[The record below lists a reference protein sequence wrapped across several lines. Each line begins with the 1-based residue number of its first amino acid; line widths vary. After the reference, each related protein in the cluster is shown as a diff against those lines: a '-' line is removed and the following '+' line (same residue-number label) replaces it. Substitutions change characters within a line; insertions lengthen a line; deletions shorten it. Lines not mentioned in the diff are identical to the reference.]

1 MKTKAVAKAGMNLSR
16 RALSACLLLAP
27 GAVVPFAARAGS
39 YPDRPITLVYPYAG
53 GSASDVLAR
62 QVAEIISRALGQAV
76 IVETRAGAGGSI
88 GLEHVARSAPDGY
101 TLAFSASGSMAV
113 NPHLYNLKYRPV
125 DDLVSITTL
134 VDIPFVVVTR
144 PDFPARTL
152 EEFIGYAKANS
163 GKVSFGNAG
172 FGTQAHLTQVLFMR
186 AAGIEAN
193 VVSYKGGP
201 PAMADLMG
209 GHIDAMID
217 NAAAQAGNVQ
227 ARKVRALFVTTRSRS
242 ASLPDVPTAEE
253 AGLPGFVTSGWFGL
267 AAPRGT
273 PQAVVQKLHAVIASA
288 FARPEMRR
296 KLMQAGWLPVA
307 SPPAEADARAR
318 ADLARFGA
326 IARELK
332 LKPN

>member
-1 MKTKAVAKAGMNLSR
+1 MEPKAVAKAGMNISR
-16 RALSACLLLAP
+16 RALSAGLLLAAS
-27 GAVVPFAARAGS
+27 AVVPFAAHAGA
-39 YPDRPITLVYPYAG
+39 YPDRPITIVYPYAG

-62 QVAEIISRALGQAV
+62 QVADIISRALGQAV
-76 IVETRAGAGGSI
+76 IVESRAGAGGSI

-134 VDIPFVVVTR
+134 VDVPFVVVTR

-152 EEFIGYAKANS
+152 DEFIAHAKANA
-163 GKVSFGNAG
+163 GKVSFANAG

-193 VVSYKGGP
+193 VISYKGSP
-201 PAMADLMG
+201 PAVADLLG
-209 GHIDAMID
+209 GHVDAMID
-217 NAAAQAGNVQ
+217 NAAAQVGNVQ
-227 ARKVRALFVTTRSRS
+227 ARKVRPLFVTTRTRS

-273 PQAVVQKLHAVIASA
+273 PPAVVQKLNGAVARA
-288 FARPEMRR
+288 FSRPEMRR
-296 KLMQAGWLPVA
+296 KLMEAGWLPVA
-307 SPPAEADARAR
+307 SSPVEADARAR

-326 IARELK
+326 IARDLK